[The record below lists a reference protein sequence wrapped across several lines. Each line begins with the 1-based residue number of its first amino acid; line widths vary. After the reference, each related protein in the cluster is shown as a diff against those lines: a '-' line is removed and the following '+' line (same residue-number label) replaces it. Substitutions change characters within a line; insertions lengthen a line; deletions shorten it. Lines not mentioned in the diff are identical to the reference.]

1 MAEKKALAKTIT
13 KPKPTVL
20 RVKEGEHGLTKE
32 MTQSQIYAALSARSY
47 LMAQTMRDYS
57 GFDKATIKVQDM
69 YLELQKAGSEVVR
82 GDLSRIEYAL
92 TNQFLTLDAIF
103 ANLAE
108 RSQRQQYINQADTY
122 LRLALKAQ
130 AQARA
135 TAEALA
141 LLKNPMPYI
150 KQANIAQGHQQVNNM
165 YASTSAHTG
174 IASHA
179 EKSASAPNKLLETQ
193 EVAAPAGA
201 EISCVVPSKL
211 MDKVP
216 V

>member
-1 MAEKKALAKTIT
+1 MARKKSQVKAAAPQALK
-13 KPKPTVL
+13 VSS
-20 RVKEGEHGLTKE
+20 GEHGHTEK
-32 MTQSQIYAALSARSY
+32 MTQSQLYAALSVRSY
-47 LMAQTMRDYS
+47 LMAHTMRDYC
-57 GFDKATIKVQDM
+57 GFDKKILEVEDM
-69 YLELQKAGSEVVR
+69 YIELEKAGSEVVR

-103 ANLAE
+103 GNLAE

-174 IASHA
+174 KASHA
-179 EKSASAPNKLLETQ
+179 EKSASAPNKLLENQ

>member
-1 MAEKKALAKTIT
+1 MASKKSQVKATAPQALK
-13 KPKPTVL
+13 V
-20 RVKEGEHGLTKE
+20 RSGEHGLTE
-32 MTQSQIYAALSARSY
+32 MTQSQLYAALSVRSY
-47 LMAQTMRDYS
+47 LMAHTMRDYC
-57 GFDKATIKVQDM
+57 GFDKNILEVKDM
-69 YLELQKAGSEVVR
+69 YLELEKAGSDVVR

-103 ANLAE
+103 GNLAE
-108 RSQRQQYINQADTY
+108 RSQRQEYINQVDTY

-165 YASTSAHTG
+165 SARTSAHTG

-179 EKSASAPNKLLETQ
+179 EKSASAPNKLLENQ
-193 EVAAPAGA
+193 EVAAPAGV
-201 EISCVVPSKL
+201 EISCIAPSKL
-211 MDKVP
+211 VDKVP

>member
-1 MAEKKALAKTIT
+1 MASKKSQVKATT
-13 KPKPTVL
+13 SQVL
-20 RVKEGEHGLTKE
+20 KVRSGEHGLSE
-32 MTQSQIYAALSARSY
+32 DMTQSQIYAALSARSY
-47 LMAQTMRDYS
+47 LMAQTMRDYG

-108 RSQRQQYINQADTY
+108 RSKRQEYINQVDVY

-165 YASTSAHTG
+165 YGSASAHTDNLTG
-174 IASHA
+174 A
-179 EKSASAPNKLLETQ
+179 ENSASAPNKLL
-193 EVAAPAGA
+193 
-201 EISCVVPSKL
+201 
-211 MDKVP
+211 DKVT